1 MNTRRL
7 RLLSMLLLLTS
18 TLFAADPSF
27 LSTLSENERTLLARQ
42 APLSVL
48 VDPAWEPLEYLD
60 KNGMPTGLSFA
71 YLQSVSSLSG
81 LTFIPVE
88 GTSWQDAYEKL
99 LSGEIA
105 MTGSISKTEEREATL
120 RFSEPYLTVPLAI
133 IAGEQ
138 VGYIGSLAELEG
150 KKVAVIS
157 NYAAQEWLAR
167 DYPSLT
173 LVEVSTVEEG
183 LTLVARGECFALV
196 ENLLVANHYRSKL
209 GLSRKVKVVGTTA
222 YMNSLSIAVHEDYA
236 SILPIINKALQ
247 TIDSESRERLYR
259 AYLPLQY
266 EKTVQSTTIYLII
279 GIALFIAA
287 SLGFWIMKLSKEVR
301 RREVA
306 EKELADS
313 EIKFKQ
319 LFSNAPLPMV
329 LLTGE
334 GTVVSANEAWST
346 TFEFEHGEIEDVD
359 IWYEKVYPDPTYREK
374 ARKSWEEAV
383 EQSII
388 THSRH
393 IDSQE
398 FTLVTA
404 TGAVLEMEI
413 SGAFLDRF
421 LLITFFDITERIS
434 SMRSLQALQRQTEQG
449 RKIILNALEDQQI
462 AQHSLAQ
469 SKATLDAAIN
479 SMIDAVFIIDPESR
493 FILVNQSFLHYYRFS
508 KRSECP
514 DDLRT
519 FSSLFEAYDSQ
530 GNQLE
535 QQMWAGFQALSGKA
549 GDTEYTVLKKQS
561 GERWIGSY
569 SFAPI
574 RDEHD
579 VLLGAVVVCRDVTE
593 IRENQKRLI
602 YQRNHDY
609 LTGLYSR
616 VYFESKLKRL
626 EHAGL
631 FILALVDINGLKLI
645 NDSFGHEVGDSML
658 KATAQIL
665 RMCSNDK
672 TTIARYGGD
681 EFVFLIPGDSMQEV
695 ESLLSCIEA
704 RSKEIRIES
713 FRLSLSSGYAVRE
726 VGDESLQETLKRA
739 EDHLQRN
746 KIYESASAKNKSI
759 GLVINSLFA
768 KSPREL
774 QHSRRVSALSV
785 FLAQQLQLPES
796 EIKRIR
802 IASLLHDIGKIGIN
816 ESILNKPTRLD
827 QNEWEAVRRHPEIGY
842 RILSASAEYSD
853 LSLSVLEH
861 HEMWNGSGYPR
872 GLKGEAISLPAR
884 IISVADSYDAMTSE
898 RSYKKPLPQEVAI
911 AEIKRCSGTMY
922 DPSVVSVFI
931 SSISQFSV
939 QDEESQEEN
948 VLFT

>member
-1 MNTRRL
+1 M
-7 RLLSMLLLLTS
+7 
-18 TLFAADPSF
+18 
-27 LSTLSENERTLLARQ
+27 
-42 APLSVL
+42 
-48 VDPAWEPLEYLD
+48 
-60 KNGMPTGLSFA
+60 
-71 YLQSVSSLSG
+71 
-81 LTFIPVE
+81 
-88 GTSWQDAYEKL
+88 
-99 LSGEIA
+99 
-105 MTGSISKTEEREATL
+105 
-120 RFSEPYLTVPLAI
+120 TVPLAI

-138 VGYIGSLAELEG
+138 VGYIGSLEELKG

-167 DYPSLT
+167 DYPNLT
-173 LVEVSTVEEG
+173 LVEVSTVAEG
-183 LTLVARGECFALV
+183 LTLVAKGECFALV
-196 ENLLVANHYRSKL
+196 ENLLVANRYRSKL
-209 GLSRKVKVVGTTA
+209 GLSGKVKVVGTTA

-247 TIDSESRERLYR
+247 SIDSDTRERLYR
-259 AYLPLQY
+259 EYLPLQY
-266 EKTVQSTTIYLII
+266 EKAIQSTTIYLTI
-279 GIALFIAA
+279 GITLFVA
-287 SLGFWIMKLSKEVR
+287 SLGFWIWKLSKEVR

-306 EKELADS
+306 ERELADS

-319 LFSNAPLPMV
+319 LFSNAPLPML
-329 LLTGE
+329 LLTQE

-346 TFEFEHGEIEDVD
+346 TFGFKHGEIEDVD
-359 IWYEKVYPDPTYREK
+359 TWYKKVYPDPTYRTK
-374 ARKSWEEAV
+374 ARESWEEAV
-383 EQSII
+383 KQSIV
-388 THSRH
+388 THSRK

-404 TGAVLEMEI
+404 TGTVLEMEI

-462 AQHSLAQ
+462 AQQSLAQ

-493 FILVNQSFLHYYRFS
+493 FILVNHAFLHYYRFS

-514 DDLRT
+514 DDLRA
-519 FSSLFEAYDSQ
+519 FSSLFEAYDSH
-530 GNQLE
+530 GNLLE

-549 GDTEYTVLKKQS
+549 GDTEYTVVKKQS
-561 GERWIGSY
+561 GEQWIGSY

-574 RDEHD
+574 RDAHN

-593 IRENQKRLI
+593 IRENQKRLV

-616 VYFESKLKRL
+616 VYFETKLQKF
-626 EHAGL
+626 EHAGS
-631 FILALVDINGLKLI
+631 FTLALVDINGLKLI

-658 KATAQIL
+658 KTTAQIF
-665 RMCSNDK
+665 RECSNDE
-672 TTIARYGGD
+672 TTLARYGGD
-681 EFVFLIPGDSMQEV
+681 EFVFLIPGDSVPEV
-695 ESLLSCIEA
+695 QSLLSCIEE

-739 EDHLQRN
+739 EDNLQRN

-796 EIKRIR
+796 EVKRIR
-802 IASLLHDIGKIGIN
+802 IAALLHDIGKIGIN

-827 QNEWEAVRRHPEIGY
+827 QNEWEAVKRHPEIGY
-842 RILSASAEYSD
+842 RILSASAEYND
-853 LSLSVLEH
+853 LSLAVLEH
-861 HEMWNGSGYPR
+861 H
-872 GLKGEAISLPAR
+872 
-884 IISVADSYDAMTSE
+884 
-898 RSYKKPLPQEVAI
+898 
-911 AEIKRCSGTMY
+911 
-922 DPSVVSVFI
+922 
-931 SSISQFSV
+931 
-939 QDEESQEEN
+939 
-948 VLFT
+948 

>member
-1 MNTRRL
+1 MI
-7 RLLSMLLLLTS
+7 LLFLSSL
-18 TLFAADPSF
+18 LFASDASF
-27 LSTLSENERTLLARQ
+27 FASLSENERILLTQ
-42 APLSVL
+42 QEPLSVL

-60 KNGMPTGLSFA
+60 NQGKPTGLSFA
-71 YLQSVSSLSG
+71 YLQSISVLSG

-88 GTSWQDAYEKL
+88 GFSWQEAYDKL

-150 KKVAVIS
+150 KKTAVVS
-157 NYAAQEWLAR
+157 NYAAQEWLSR
-167 DYPSLT
+167 DYPNLS
-173 LVEVSTVEEG
+173 LVEVSSVSEG
-183 LTLVARGECFALV
+183 LLMVSRGECFALV
-196 ENLLVANHYRSKL
+196 ENLLVANHYRAKL
-209 GLSRKVKVVGTTA
+209 GLTRKVKVVGTTA

-247 TIDSESRERLYR
+247 AIDNETREQLYR

-266 EKTVQSTTIYLII
+266 ERTVQSTTIYLIV
-279 GIALFIAA
+279 GVALFVAF
-287 SLGFWIMKLSKEVR
+287 SLVFWIVKLSKEVR
-301 RREVA
+301 RRKDA
-306 EKELADS
+306 ENELADS
-313 EIKFKQ
+313 EMKFKQ
-319 LFSNAPLPMV
+319 LFSNAPVPMV
-329 LLTGE
+329 LLTQE
-334 GTVVSANEAWST
+334 GTVVSVNEAWHA
-346 TFEFEHGEIEDVD
+346 TFEFKLGEIEDVD
-359 IWYEKVYPDPTYREK
+359 TWYEKVYPDPTYRKK
-374 ARKSWEEAV
+374 AREDWEQAV
-383 EQSII
+383 EQSMEKQ
-388 THSRH
+388 SRH

-398 FTLVTA
+398 FSLVTA
-404 TGAVLEMEI
+404 TGTVLEMEI

-449 RKIILNALEDQQI
+449 RKIILNALEDQKI
-462 AQHSLAQ
+462 AQRSLAQ

-479 SMIDAVFIIDPESR
+479 SMLDSVFIIDPESR
-493 FILVNQSFLHYYRFS
+493 FILVNQSFLHYYRFP
-508 KRSECP
+508 KRLDCP
-514 DDLRT
+514 NTLKA
-519 FSSLFEAYDSQ
+519 FSSQFEAYDSQ
-530 GNQLE
+530 GNLLE

-549 GDTEYTVLKKQS
+549 GDTEYTVVKKQT
-561 GERWIGSY
+561 GEQWIGSY
-569 SFAPI
+569 SFSPI

-593 IRENQKRLI
+593 IRENQKKLI

-626 EHAGL
+626 EHAGPFTL
-631 FILALVDINGLKLI
+631 VLVDINGLKLI

-665 RMCSNDK
+665 RMCSNEK

-681 EFVFLIPGDSMQEV
+681 EFVFLLHGNSVQATEA
-695 ESLLSCIEA
+695 LLACIEK
-704 RSKEIRIES
+704 RSKDIRIES

-739 EDHLQRN
+739 EDNLQRN

-785 FLAQQLQLPES
+785 FLAQQLHLPES
-796 EIKRIR
+796 EVKRIR
-802 IASLLHDIGKIGIN
+802 IAALLHDIGKIGIN
-816 ESILNKPTRLD
+816 ESILNKPTGLE
-827 QNEWEAVRRHPEIGY
+827 NSEWEAVKRHPEIGY

-853 LSLSVLEH
+853 LSLFILEH
-861 HEMWNGSGYPR
+861 HEMWNGTGYPR
-872 GLKGEAISLPAR
+872 GLRGDAISLPAR

-898 RSYKKPLPQEVAI
+898 RSYKNPLPQKVAI
-911 AEIKRCSGTMY
+911 EEIKRCSGTMY
-922 DPSVVSVFI
+922 DPSVVSVFLSTI
-931 SSISQFSV
+931 KHFSV
-939 QDEESQEEN
+939 GDGESQEES
-948 VLFT
+948 VLFS